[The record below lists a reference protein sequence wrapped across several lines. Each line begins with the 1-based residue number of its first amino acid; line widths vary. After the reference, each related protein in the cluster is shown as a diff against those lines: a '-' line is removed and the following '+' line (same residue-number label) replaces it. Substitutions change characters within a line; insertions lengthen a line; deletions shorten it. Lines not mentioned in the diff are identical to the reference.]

1 MAYLRTLRT
10 IAGLGGYLAFQG
22 LKLFLGGAVTI
33 LLSPVVALVLRKE
46 DLDTLME
53 GESL

>member
-33 LLSPVVALVLRKE
+33 LLPPVVAMVLREE
-46 DLDTLME
+46 DLESIMS